1 MGTTVYFGNV
11 TKRRNSTLQPTV
23 ANSFDCIL
31 KKETSLD
38 HPTFILTHSGLFSYN
53 YCKWDNTYYFVDN
66 VVSMCN
72 DIWEV
77 SCVMDVL
84 ATYKTEILASTQY
97 VSYSSQAGN
106 VWLADTRIP
115 VLKSTIVSKATA
127 AMTGLFNTNGFY
139 VLSVVG
145 KTGCETFCVNKSTL
159 TALISEIQNWEND
172 AITAIVNGIPT
183 PPTGSASAEAAI
195 DALADFMAGLQEAAV
210 KSDFVGNAYAN
221 APACIRSCIWV
232 PFLLSAFSG
241 GSHQIWLGNFET
253 QQAGFEL
260 NATPTTGSV
269 TVSIPW
275 HFSDWRRGYCEDVYL
290 YLPLVGM
297 VGIASESLTHASSI
311 TVKYSATGTDGTI
324 CYQVISGN
332 EIIGSYGGQCS
343 ANYPIGINQ
352 QASAGE
358 VVTTL
363 ASGASKTVSAA
374 INSSISPLSAGAAAF
389 GIGME
394 AVSTAYDTIDVA
406 NSTHLSCIGGIGGGA
421 GVGLDLDIT
430 CYTVAH
436 ETIINPSDMK
446 DTMGLPT
453 MKPMALSTLTG
464 FCQCANA
471 HVAAPAAAHELD
483 AIDSM
488 INSGFF
494 IE

>member
-23 ANSFDCIL
+23 ANSYDCIL

-106 VWLADTRIP
+106 AWLADTRIP

-172 AITAIVNGIPT
+172 AITAIVGAIPT
-183 PPTGSASAEAAI
+183 PPTGSASPQDAI
-195 DALADFMAGLQEAAV
+195 DALADFMASLQEAAV

-241 GSHQIWLGNFET
+241 ASHQIWLGNFET

-260 NATPTTGSV
+260 NASPTTGSV

-297 VGIASESLTHASSI
+297 VGIASESLTHASTI

-358 VVTTL
+358 IVTTL

-374 INSSISPLSAGAAAF
+374 INSSISPLSVGAAAV

-394 AVSTAYDTIDVA
+394 AVSTAYNTVDVA

>member
-1 MGTTVYFGNV
+1 MPTIYFGSV
-11 TKRRNSTLQPTV
+11 SKRKNSTLQPTL
-23 ANSFDCIL
+23 SSSYDCII
-31 KKETSLD
+31 KQPCSID
-38 HPTFILTHSGLFSYN
+38 NPTFVIQDSSFSMAFN
-53 YCKWDNTYYFVDN
+53 YAKWDNTYYFIDSI
-66 VVSMCN
+66 VSVRN

-77 SCVMDVL
+77 SCVIDVL

-97 VSYSSQAGN
+97 VCYSSQAGDT
-106 VWLADTRIP
+106 WLADTRIP
-115 VLKSTIVSKATA
+115 VLKSTTVSKATTA
-127 AMTGLFNTNGFY
+127 LGIFNSTGFY

-159 TALISEIQNWEND
+159 TGLISEIQNWQDDGINN
-172 AITAIVNGIPT
+172 IVNNLPSA
-183 PPTGSASAEAAI
+183 PSGSSTTE
-195 DALADFMAGLQEAAV
+195 DALDTLSGVLIGLQEA
-210 KSDFVGNAYAN
+210 STRTGFIGNAFSN

-232 PFLLSAFSG
+232 PFNLADFSG
-241 GSHQIWLGNFET
+241 GSHAIWLGNYDT
-253 QQAGFEL
+253 TKAGFEL

-269 TVSIPW
+269 SVNIPW

-297 VGIASESLTHASSI
+297 VGLSSDSLTHASSI
-311 TVKYSATGTDGTI
+311 TVKYSATGTDGTV

-358 VVTTL
+358 VVTSV
-363 ASGASKTVSAA
+363 ANGASKMVNAA
-374 INSSISPLSAGAAAF
+374 INSSVSPISAAAVA
-389 GIGME
+389 GGVAIEGVKAGYE
-394 AVSTAYDTIDVA
+394 TLNIA

-421 GVGLDLDIT
+421 GVGLDLSIT

-436 ETIINPSDMK
+436 DTVVAPSAMK

-453 MKPMALSTLTG
+453 MKPLVLSTLTG
-464 FCQCANA
+464 YCQCANA
-471 HVAAPAAAHELD
+471 HVAAPAMGAELD
-483 AIDSM
+483 AIDLYL
-488 INSGFF
+488 NSGFY